1 MPLSSPSKRPVGV
14 PYRQLAGAAAVRL
27 PSVRA
32 LATVAVLFL
41 PLLPAAHS
49 HAEEPTLTV
58 VTPWEIKGFDPA
70 VTGYA
75 FTRMEVAETFVEVDE
90 EGRPIPAL
98 ARAWSVSEEGRLWR
112 FTVRPG
118 VRFHDGTALTADHVV
133 HSLEVARGKPGVLD
147 KAPIE
152 QGVFDL
158 LRRQR
163 LQPGLLDRR
172 PTEISGGELQRLA
185 LLRVL
190 LLDPVFLFADEPTS
204 RLD

>member
-1 MPLSSPSKRPVGV
+1 M
-14 PYRQLAGAAAVRL
+14 
-27 PSVRA
+27 
-32 LATVAVLFL
+32 
-41 PLLPAAHS
+41 
-49 HAEEPTLTV
+49 TV
-58 VTPWEIKGFDPA
+58 VAPWEIKGFDPA

-118 VRFHDGTALTADHVV
+118 V
-133 HSLEVARGKPGVLD
+133 LD

-158 LRRQR
+158 LRRLR

-172 PTEISGGELQRLA
+172 PTEVSGGELQRLA

-204 RLD
+204 RLDLITQKETIRLLVEFCRERDCALLLVSHDRDLVSKTADRVVEMGHPDSVPAAAA